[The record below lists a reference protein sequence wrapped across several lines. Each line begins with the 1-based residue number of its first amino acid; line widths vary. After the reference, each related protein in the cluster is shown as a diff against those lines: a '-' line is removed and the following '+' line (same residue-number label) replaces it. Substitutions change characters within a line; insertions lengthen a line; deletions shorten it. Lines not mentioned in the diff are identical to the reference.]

1 VKHSL
6 INIATK
12 ENQMADLEDC
22 RKDTKEIEQSMM
34 YKDIVLGIDWGNDEQ
49 VRALARE
56 ALEHSAEVTK
66 FSPAS
71 PVDYELLAKVE
82 LFGCAV
88 FMLKNMEESTL
99 EGTDFE
105 SRAGGAWK
113 AFAKALLA
121 EAALSKSRQTSANNR
136 LKLAL

>member
-1 VKHSL
+1 
-6 INIATK
+6 
-12 ENQMADLEDC
+12 
-22 RKDTKEIEQSMM
+22 
-34 YKDIVLGIDWGNDEQ
+34 
-49 VRALARE
+49 LARE

-71 PVDYELLAKVE
+71 PVDYKLLAKVE

-88 FMLKNMEESTL
+88 FMLKTMEESAV

-113 AFAKALLA
+113 AFAKALWA
-121 EAALSKSRQTSANNR
+121 EAALRKSRQPSAKNW
-136 LKLAL
+136 LYLAL

>member
-1 VKHSL
+1 
-6 INIATK
+6 
-12 ENQMADLEDC
+12 MADLEDN
-22 RKDTKEIEQSMM
+22 RKDTKEIEKSMM

-71 PVDYELLAKVE
+71 PVDYKLLAKVE

-88 FMLKNMEESTL
+88 FMLKIMEEYAV

-113 AFAKALLA
+113 AFAKALWA
-121 EAALSKSRQTSANNR
+121 EAALCKSRQPSANNR